1 MTVTPP
7 RRVGRPRKDEA
18 GDTRALLLA
27 AALDLFVEH
36 GYAATSVRMIARA
49 AGLSDGGLYAHFAN
63 KDAIYRELTAQAG
76 VGAVDT
82 VIAELLPDP
91 DTPPDDPRGFL
102 TETVDRILDIFDTD
116 ESRKFTKLLLRQ
128 AIPNDPRLV
137 TDMLGKGAAALA
149 PYFPIW
155 ADRGQLTEV
164 VTARLRTGESTG
176 EALMWELLAP
186 LGFVRLVYLHGPSA
200 ARAEGRR
207 RAHDHLAFFLAAVVR
222 DRR

>member
-18 GDTRALLLA
+18 GDTRAALLA

-63 KDAIYRELTAQAG
+63 KEAIYQELTARAG
-76 VGAVDT
+76 VGAVDA
-82 VIAELLPDP
+82 VIAEMLPDP
-91 DTPPDDPRGFL
+91 EAVPDDPRAFL
-102 TETVDRILDIFDTD
+102 IEIVDRILATFDTD
-116 ESRKFTKLLLRQ
+116 ASRKFTKLLLRQ

-137 TDMLGKGAAALA
+137 TDMIGKGGAAVA

-155 ADRGQLTEV
+155 AERGQLTEAV
-164 VTARLRTGESTG
+164 ADRLRGGALTGDS
-176 EALMWELLAP
+176 LMWELLAP
-186 LGFVRLVYLHGPSA
+186 LGFVRLVYLHGTPA

-207 RAHDHLAFFLAAVVR
+207 RAHDHLNFFLDSVLR
-222 DRR
+222 G